1 MSTPRRKPVTQVML
15 EVLYN
20 LEVKMDLMQDRIEE
34 IRRRMN
40 ELTHESPDDSSDY
53 DVVDDADDSSDSSDS
68 EDTDD
73 QMYLMIII
81 ANALV
86 KKHGALI
93 FGGYVRDMIA
103 NGANLDKY
111 ECDFDL
117 TTAIVPHSIDFTIN
131 GRGRISYD
139 FVRGMLE
146 DCMDDCAKDFL
157 EDFQSVSVVPAVKEE
172 NDDNSNIHTTEMR
185 IIVNRSCGSSIT
197 VPVKYVYQNEPH
209 TMPTFGRIDVECD
222 AFVWDRAGV
231 RISRN
236 TGLEWIDNAG
246 IMNIRDIESRIIQD
260 IQHKTTVAHGEY
272 DSHDTTFA
280 RRIHNL
286 VSKGWS
292 VYLASRKGFL
302 KQCETCQC
310 YYCGS
315 LLLAGT
321 MAFKPDASTY
331 TACMSCFAD
340 EKSKSRINN
349 Y

>member
-1 MSTPRRKPVTQVML
+1 MSTPRRKPVPQVIL

-40 ELTHESPDDSSDY
+40 ELTPESPDVSD
-53 DVVDDADDSSDSSDS
+53 DVNDAVDDADDSSDFDDF

-86 KKHGALI
+86 KKHDAII

-103 NGANLDKY
+103 NGVNLDKY
-111 ECDFDL
+111 ECDFDSA
-117 TTAIVPHSIDFTIN
+117 TAIAPHSIDFTIN

-146 DCMDDCAKDFL
+146 DCMDECAKDFL
-157 EDFQSVSVVPAVKEE
+157 EDFQSMSVVPTAKEE

-185 IIVNRSCGSSIT
+185 IIVKRSDGSSIT
-197 VPVKYVYQNEPH
+197 VPVKYMCQNEPH
-209 TMPTFGRIDVECD
+209 TMPPFGRIDLECD

-236 TGLEWIDNAG
+236 TGLKWIDNAS

-260 IQHKTTVAHGEY
+260 IQHKTTVAHGDY
-272 DSHDTTFA
+272 LDHGTTFA
-280 RRIHNL
+280 KRIHNL
-286 VSKGWS
+286 VINGWS
-292 VYLASRKGFL
+292 IYLASRKGFL

-310 YYCGS
+310 NYCAS
-315 LLLAGT
+315 VLLGGT
-321 MAFKPDASTY
+321 MVFKQDTSTY
-331 TACMSCFAD
+331 TACMSCFI
-340 EKSKSRINN
+340 EHERVQKVKS
-349 Y
+349 